1 VAWVGTDAFTEGLR
15 AYFRRHAWGNT
26 DLSDFLSALEA
37 TSGRDLHAWS
47 KEWLETPGLN
57 TLRATYELDG
67 AADLATFGSF
77 RVEQDAPP
85 EWPMQRSHRLAIGLY
100 EDDDDGRL
108 RRRERIEVD
117 VPGAAEVPALIG
129 VPVPALTLLNDDDLT
144 YSKIRLDDRSMATL
158 RGRLAAVDDPLA
170 RALCWAS
177 AWDMVRDAE
186 LSTGSYLEMVLRHG
200 PEETDIGTLQRLLGQ
215 ARAAIEVFGDPAH
228 RVARLSRTAAVA
240 WNQLQAAEPG
250 GERQLAWIRAWA
262 SVAGSP
268 EDRSAMHGLLDGSVR
283 VPKLDVDT
291 DIRWQLVGALAAQ
304 DPEAEPYIAA
314 ELERDAT
321 SQGRDHAAAAR
332 AARPSAQAKEEAWA
346 AILRSPP
353 LPTPT
358 VTEIIQGFQRYGQRE
373 LLEPYAARY
382 FEALPSLWEQGDVQT
397 ALAFTRGAFPHA
409 IIDRTTLAA
418 TDRFLKE
425 RSPTGP
431 ARRLL
436 VEGRD
441 GIQRALAARA
451 ADTDGG

>member
-1 VAWVGTDAFTEGLR
+1 
-15 AYFRRHAWGNT
+15 
-26 DLSDFLSALEA
+26 
-37 TSGRDLHAWS
+37 
-47 KEWLETPGLN
+47 
-57 TLRATYELDG
+57 
-67 AADLATFGSF
+67 
-77 RVEQDAPP
+77 
-85 EWPMQRSHRLAIGLY
+85 
-100 EDDDDGRL
+100 
-108 RRRERIEVD
+108 
-117 VPGAAEVPALIG
+117 
-129 VPVPALTLLNDDDLT
+129 
-144 YSKIRLDDRSMATL
+144 
-158 RGRLAAVDDPLA
+158 
-170 RALCWAS
+170 
-177 AWDMVRDAE
+177 
-186 LSTGSYLEMVLRHG
+186 
-200 PEETDIGTLQRLLGQ
+200 
-215 ARAAIEVFGDPAH
+215 
-228 RVARLSRTAAVA
+228 
-240 WNQLQAAEPG
+240 
-250 GERQLAWIRAWA
+250 
-262 SVAGSP
+262 
-268 EDRSAMHGLLDGSVR
+268 MHGLLDGSVS
-283 VPKLDVDT
+283 VPKFDVDT
-291 DIRWQLVGALAAQ
+291 DIRWHLVGALAAQ
-304 DPEAEPYIAA
+304 DPDAEPYIAA

-441 GIQRALAARA
+441 GVQRALAARA